1 MTAPPDPGDG
11 NLMTEPPLD
20 ITKML
25 AAWTAGDRDAL
36 DRLLP
41 LVYGELRRL
50 ARNRLRLERPGQ
62 SLQPTAL
69 VNEAYVRLVRMK
81 RLQWQNRAHFF
92 ALCARL
98 MRHILVDAAR
108 ARKFAKR
115 AGGGVRITLN
125 EALLPG
131 TSPDPDVVALDDA
144 LAALEEMD
152 PRKSRVVG
160 ALAIG
165 SHLGPYRVTALL
177 GSGGMGE
184 VYRAH
189 DLRLDRNVALKILPD
204 GDTHDPSVV
213 ERFTR
218 EARAASALNHP
229 NIVTIHEI
237 GETETAHFYIMQ
249 LV

>member
-115 AGGGVRITLN
+115 AGGGVRVTLN

-152 PRKSRVVG
+152 PRKSRVV
-160 ALAIG
+160 
-165 SHLGPYRVTALL
+165 
-177 GSGGMGE
+177 E
-184 VYRAH
+184 
-189 DLRLDRNVALKILPD
+189 LRFFAGL
-204 GDTHDPSVV
+204 SV
-213 ERFTR
+213 E
-218 EARAASALNHP
+218 
-229 NIVTIHEI
+229 
-237 GETETAHFYIMQ
+237 ETAAVLGVSTDTVSRDWKFAKTWLYQ
-249 LV
+249 ELRGERRLTP